1 MKKDREKKKKTCT
14 YIGGQAV
21 MEGVMMRG
29 RRAMATAV
37 RDPDGNVQIEAV
49 RIRPPEER
57 SRFSRLPFVRGVVS
71 FVESLVI
78 GNRVLMRSAEVAEG
92 DPEQPSKAEKWLAE
106 KHKVNVNSIWNGV
119 AIALGILLAVL
130 IFILVPQYL
139 TGLTG
144 FATTGLEGLW
154 FNLIE
159 GGIRLV
165 IFLLYIVGISA
176 IRTLGRVYRYHGA
189 EHKTITCF
197 ERGLPLTV
205 ENVRTCSRVHDRCG
219 TTFLFLVMVVSIL
232 VFSLANV
239 LVGTYIYTGNRP
251 ADFFIRLVFKLLML
265 PVVAGVSYEILRAL
279 AKTQSKFFLIFKA
292 PGLLLQR
299 ITTREPDD
307 GMIECAIAA
316 FQKVYD
322 MDADPSVSETVFAT
336 ACKMSELLANTKKR
350 FRDNGVDEEDAEW
363 IFSLLLDIPKSAVCS
378 EERILRI
385 AQVKEILRDAEDLL
399 HLRILRIAQV
409 KEILRIADE
418 RLTGRPLWYI
428 IGDADFCGY
437 KIKVD
442 ERVLIPRPE
451 TEELVQQVVAAA
463 EEGNSILDL
472 CTGSGAIAIAVYK
485 ELEKNKRKASVTASD
500 ISEEALALAKENA
513 EENGADI
520 AFVQSDLF
528 SRIRGRFD
536 IIVCNP
542 PYIPSGDIAGLQREV
557 RDFEPRLALDG
568 GADGLDYYR
577 RIAEDAGKY
586 LVRGGM
592 LVMEV
597 GLGEAESVVKLFRY
611 CDYSMVVKDFN
622 GIDRFVKIVF

>member
-144 FATTGLEGLW
+144 FVTTGLEGLW

-322 MDADPSVSETVFAT
+322 MDADPSVPETVFAT

-378 EERILRI
+378 EE
-385 AQVKEILRDAEDLL
+385 
-399 HLRILRIAQV
+399 RILRIAQV

-472 CTGSGAIAIAVYK
+472 CTGSGAIAVAVYK

>member
-239 LVGTYIYTGNRP
+239 LVGTYIYTGNRT

-322 MDADPSVSETVFAT
+322 MDADPSVPETVFAT

-378 EERILRI
+378 EE
-385 AQVKEILRDAEDLL
+385 
-399 HLRILRIAQV
+399 RILRIAQV

-472 CTGSGAIAIAVYK
+472 CTGSGAIAVAVYK
-485 ELEKNKRKASVTASD
+485 ELEKNRRKASVTASD

>member
-144 FATTGLEGLW
+144 FVTTGLEGLW

-239 LVGTYIYTGNRP
+239 LVGTYIYTGNRT

-322 MDADPSVSETVFAT
+322 MDADPSVPETVFAT

-378 EERILRI
+378 EE
-385 AQVKEILRDAEDLL
+385 
-399 HLRILRIAQV
+399 RILRIAQV

-463 EEGNSILDL
+463 EEENSILDL
-472 CTGSGAIAIAVYK
+472 CTGSGAIAVAVYK

>member
-1 MKKDREKKKKTCT
+1 
-14 YIGGQAV
+14 

-239 LVGTYIYTGNRP
+239 LVGTYIYTGNRT

-322 MDADPSVSETVFAT
+322 MDADPSVPETVFAT
-336 ACKMSELLANTKKR
+336 ACKMSELLANAKKR

-378 EERILRI
+378 EE
-385 AQVKEILRDAEDLL
+385 
-399 HLRILRIAQV
+399 RILRIAQV

-485 ELEKNKRKASVTASD
+485 ELEKNRRKASVTASD

>member
-239 LVGTYIYTGNRP
+239 LVGTYIYTGNRT

-322 MDADPSVSETVFAT
+322 MDADPSVPETVFAT
-336 ACKMSELLANTKKR
+336 ACKMSELLANAKKR

-378 EERILRI
+378 EE
-385 AQVKEILRDAEDLL
+385 
-399 HLRILRIAQV
+399 RILRIAQV

-472 CTGSGAIAIAVYK
+472 CTGSGAIAVAVYK
-485 ELEKNKRKASVTASD
+485 ELEKNRRKASVTASD

>member
-1 MKKDREKKKKTCT
+1 MKREGKTAKKTYT

-239 LVGTYIYTGNRP
+239 LVGTYIYTGNRT
-251 ADFFIRLVFKLLML
+251 ADFFIRLVFKFLML

-322 MDADPSVSETVFAT
+322 MDADPSVPETVFAT

-378 EERILRI
+378 EE
-385 AQVKEILRDAEDLL
+385 
-399 HLRILRIAQV
+399 RILRIAQV

-485 ELEKNKRKASVTASD
+485 ELEKNRRKASVTASD

-568 GADGLDYYR
+568 GTDGLDYYR

>member
-322 MDADPSVSETVFAT
+322 MDADPSVPETVFAT

-378 EERILRI
+378 EE
-385 AQVKEILRDAEDLL
+385 
-399 HLRILRIAQV
+399 RILRIAQV

-472 CTGSGAIAIAVYK
+472 CTGSGAIAVAVYK

>member
-71 FVESLVI
+71 FVESLVV

-239 LVGTYIYTGNRP
+239 LVGTYIYTGNRT

-322 MDADPSVSETVFAT
+322 MDADPSVPETVFAT

-378 EERILRI
+378 EE
-385 AQVKEILRDAEDLL
+385 
-399 HLRILRIAQV
+399 RILRIAQV

-485 ELEKNKRKASVTASD
+485 ELEKNRRKASVTASD

>member
-144 FATTGLEGLW
+144 FVTTGLEGLW

-239 LVGTYIYTGNRP
+239 LVGTYIYTGNRT

-322 MDADPSVSETVFAT
+322 MDADPSVPETVFAT

-378 EERILRI
+378 EE
-385 AQVKEILRDAEDLL
+385 
-399 HLRILRIAQV
+399 RILRIAQV

-472 CTGSGAIAIAVYK
+472 CTGSGAIAVAVYK